1 MLEALT
7 QNSTDVTSIKLAL
20 DNIALS
26 LRFVVY
32 IGLVV
37 SVLYCGNTINNWDQ
51 FREQVIKNTLQNNL
65 ELDES
70 LQLYELVMME
80 IALDVF
86 MDAI

>member
-1 MLEALT
+1 MFEALT

-37 SVLYCGNTINNWDQ
+37 SVFYVGTSINNW
-51 FREQVIKNTLQNNL
+51 KK
-65 ELDES
+65 
-70 LQLYELVMME
+70 
-80 IALDVF
+80 
-86 MDAI
+86 